1 MKKIE
6 IQGKHNVDKIKKIK
20 DINYVAKRDCM
31 ANLEPVMFEY
41 TNQVK
46 LINQMFLETLDE
58 NINTI
63 LKKEIEKKIQ
73 SYKNQD
79 VKKNKFTN
87 DNITFEQVIEKLIS
101 SKLRCFY
108 CKKPTYVLYNN
119 VRDMEQWSLD
129 RIDNDIAHT
138 DTNVVIC
145 CLKCNLQRRV
155 QDKEKFLLTKN
166 FKVFKKN

>member
-31 ANLEPVMFEY
+31 ANLEPVMFEH
-41 TNQVK
+41 THQVK

-108 CKKPTYVLYNN
+108 CKNPTYVLYNK

-138 DTNVVIC
+138 DNNVVIC